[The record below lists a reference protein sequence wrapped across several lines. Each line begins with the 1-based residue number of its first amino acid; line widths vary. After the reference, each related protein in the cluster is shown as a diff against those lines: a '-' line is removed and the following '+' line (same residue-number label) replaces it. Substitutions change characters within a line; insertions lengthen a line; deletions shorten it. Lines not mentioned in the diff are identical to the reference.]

1 MKILLNGA
9 CGRMG
14 RTVRAML
21 AGGGKDGASLA
32 GAVDA
37 NANEDGVLRSLE
49 EFTGEADCLLDF
61 SNHAATEALCAFACS
76 RGLPLIVATTGQTG
90 EELARLHAAAE
101 KIPVFLSGN
110 MSLGIAV
117 LCRMARTL
125 AAAFPDADIEIV
137 ESHHNQKLDVPSG
150 TALML
155 AHAIQAARPGSTLL
169 VGRHEDGKRE
179 KREIGI
185 HSLRMGN
192 TVGIHE
198 VIVNTGSQIL
208 TLRHE
213 AQDRSLFA
221 EGALAA
227 AAFLAGQKPGLYGM
241 EELTARLG

>member
-1 MKILLNGA
+1 MQSRPHA
-9 CGRMG
+9 ARGRLG
-14 RTVRAML
+14 HTARAMR
-21 AGGGKDGASLA
+21 AGGTPGASLA

-37 NANEDGVLRSLE
+37 CASEDGVLRSLE

-61 SNHAATEALCAFACS
+61 SNHAATQSLCAFACS
-76 RGLPLIVATTGQTG
+76 RNLPLIVATTGQTD
-90 EELARLHAAAE
+90 EELALLRAAAE

-137 ESHHNQKLDVPSG
+137 EAHHNQKLDVPSG

-155 AHAIQAARPGSTLL
+155 ARAIQTARPGSTLV

-185 HSLRMGN
+185 HSLRMGS

-198 VIVNTGSQIL
+198 VIVNTGSQVL

-221 EGALAA
+221 EGALSAA
-227 AAFLAGQKPGLYGM
+227 SFLLGQKSGLYGM